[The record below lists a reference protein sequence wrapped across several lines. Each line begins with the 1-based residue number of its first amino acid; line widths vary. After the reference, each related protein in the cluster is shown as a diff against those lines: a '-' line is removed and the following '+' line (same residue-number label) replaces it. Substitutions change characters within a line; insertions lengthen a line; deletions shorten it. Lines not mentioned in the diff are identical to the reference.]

1 MKLNFITSNE
11 GKFREAREIA
21 SSYGIDVTWLK
32 MKYDEFQGDT
42 LQEIAVKSARALSKV
57 IGEPFFIEDSGLF
70 VEALNGFPGVYS
82 SYVLKTIGNPGILKL
97 MEGIENRRAYFEA
110 VIAFYDGSEIHTFVG
125 RVDGEIAEEMRGDKG
140 FGYDPIFLY
149 GEKTFAEMGEAK
161 NAVSHRR
168 KALENFLRWLSENFL
183 S

>member
-21 SSYGIDVTWLK
+21 SSYGIEVAWLK

-42 LQEIAVKSARALSKV
+42 LEEIAVKSAKALSKA

-97 MEGIENRRAYFEA
+97 MDGVENRKAYFEA

-125 RVDGEIAEEMRGDKG
+125 RVEGEIAEEMRGEKG

-149 GEKTFAEMGEAK
+149 GDRTFAEMGEAK

-168 KALENFLRWLSENFL
+168 RALENFLRWLSENFL